1 MTNTPAT
8 GSRAHREHGE
18 EASMT
23 ERKRNNLNDPQQTPA
38 EVADHQALIEEAR
51 RDQGRTGQRNDNQ
64 GHTPRLRRPS
74 R

>member
-1 MTNTPAT
+1 
-8 GSRAHREHGE
+8 
-18 EASMT
+18 MT

-51 RDQGRTGQRNDNQ
+51 REQDRTGQRNDNQ

>member
-1 MTNTPAT
+1 
-8 GSRAHREHGE
+8 
-18 EASMT
+18 MT

-38 EVADHQALIEEAR
+38 EVADHQPLIEEAR
-51 RDQGRTGQRNDNQ
+51 REQGRTGQRNDNQ

>member
-1 MTNTPAT
+1 
-8 GSRAHREHGE
+8 
-18 EASMT
+18 MT

-38 EVADHQALIEEAR
+38 EVADHEALIEEAR
-51 RDQGRTGQRNDNQ
+51 RDQSRTGQRNDNQ